1 MLELDDVVTFY
12 GSSQALWGVSLKVGD
27 EEVVGLIGRNGAG
40 KTTTL
45 RSIVGTQPPST
56 GTITFDGTDVTDED
70 PASIARR
77 GINMVPEDRRPFA
90 TLTVD
95 ENLRLSHNTHHG
107 NDWTLDRIYDEFP
120 QLYERQEQK
129 ADQLSGGEQQ
139 MLVIAMALLTN
150 PRLLLLDEPME
161 GLAPK
166 IVEQI
171 TDIVRRV
178 KSNGIPILLVEQNVD
193 VCLDLADRG
202 YLIHKGD
209 IKHSGPS
216 ETFTNGSTDIK
227 QYLSF

>member
-1 MLELDDVVTFY
+1 
-12 GSSQALWGVSLKVGD
+12 
-27 EEVVGLIGRNGAG
+27 
-40 KTTTL
+40 
-45 RSIVGTQPPST
+45 
-56 GTITFDGTDVTDED
+56 
-70 PASIARR
+70 
-77 GINMVPEDRRPFA
+77 
-90 TLTVD
+90 
-95 ENLRLSHNTHHG
+95 
-107 NDWTLDRIYDEFP
+107 
-120 QLYERQEQK
+120 
-129 ADQLSGGEQQ
+129 
-139 MLVIAMALLTN
+139 
-150 PRLLLLDEPME
+150 ME